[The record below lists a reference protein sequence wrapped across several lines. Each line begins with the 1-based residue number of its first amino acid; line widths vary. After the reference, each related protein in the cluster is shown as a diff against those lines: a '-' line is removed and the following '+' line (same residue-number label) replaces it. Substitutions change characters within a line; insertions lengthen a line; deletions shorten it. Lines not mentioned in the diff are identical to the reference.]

1 MSIFP
6 TTIFSTLEYGLVGL
20 N

>member
-6 TTIFSTLEYGLVGL
+6 TTE
-20 N
+20 